1 MTQHAMETFKIA
13 LLVDMVQIKDCHQ
26 VLVMAHVQ
34 LAFSARQ
41 EVDGLRKGN
50 VVAIMWGVAIT
61 IAPQGVEHR
70 R

>member
-1 MTQHAMETFKIA
+1 METFKIA

-50 VVAIMWGVAIT
+50 VVPKGVAIT
-61 IAPQGVEHR
+61 IAPQGVEHQR
-70 R
+70 